1 MAASKRFYRRVIITG
16 FIAGILDL
24 AGAVISTMLVNN
36 RFPKKILETIAGGA
50 FGKESIGGGTP
61 MKLWGLLFHFLIA
74 ISFTF
79 VYFFAYQK
87 IKLLRKNIFLSALL
101 YGLFVWAI
109 MNMVV
114 LPLSAYHSPVIP
126 QNYIAAARAAFVLIV
141 CIGLPI
147 AISARSYYSR
157 NNLQV

>member
-1 MAASKRFYRRVIITG
+1 MAATKSFYRRVLITG
-16 FIAGILDL
+16 FIAGVLDL
-24 AGAVISTMLVNN
+24 AGAVISAMIVNN
-36 RFPKKILETIAGGA
+36 RFPGKILETIAGGA
-50 FGKESIGGGTP
+50 FGKESIGGGTL

-79 VYFFAYQK
+79 IYFLAHPK
-87 IKLLRKNIFLSALL
+87 VRLLRKNIFLSALL

-126 QNYIAAARAAFVLIV
+126 QNYMAAARAAFILIV
-141 CIGLPI
+141 CVGLPI
-147 AISARSYYSR
+147 AISAKWYYSR
-157 NNLQV
+157 NNLTV